1 MLRSLWCSV
10 LLAAI
15 LAGAGCAPVLASPAG
30 GPASPEARYRDAIR
44 DAAVLHGLGLEELF
58 VPRADSTLQVRVV
71 AFTSWPGYADSARLG
86 RDSFELERDVWVTL
100 VPEVRDSCA
109 RFARGELGLEVAA
122 LLGLPPGAAGGY
134 FAEFQVPLA
143 ALFRPTA
150 DPTVLRPL
158 PCADASAGVVCATR
172 FPAGTPAEHY
182 AFIAGTALFNWRED
196 GGYPWTRLG
205 YTYNWRAGAPPYGA
219 SEYVARGGTRLSR
232 LAIHR
237 AEEYCQMPRRNG

>member
-1 MLRSLWCSV
+1 MLRSLWCSA
-10 LLAAI
+10 LLAAV

-44 DAAVLHGLGLEELF
+44 DAAVLHGMGLQELF
-58 VPRADSTLQVRVV
+58 VPRPDSTLHVRVV

-86 RDSFELERDVWVTL
+86 RDSFELARDVWVTL

-109 RFARGELGLEVAA
+109 RFGRGELGLEVAA
-122 LLGLPPGAAGGY
+122 LLGLPPGAAQGY

-150 DPTVLRPL
+150 DLDVLRPL
-158 PCADASAGVVCATR
+158 PCADASTGVVCATR
-172 FPAGTPAEHY
+172 FPAQTPAEHY
-182 AFIAGTALFNWRED
+182 AFIASTALYNWRED

-219 SEYVARGGTRLSR
+219 SEYVARGGTRLR
-232 LAIHR
+232 QLTIHS
-237 AEEYCQMPRRNG
+237 AEEYCRVPVQNG